1 MSERKK
7 SIIRISI
14 AAVCI
19 IGLVVAWLGF
29 GQRGLVRLYETEMER
44 QAHIE
49 RIRQLTQENQA
60 LMEEINRLRTDEKYV
75 ESIARKQFNMVRENE
90 KIYRFSK
97 EDPDND
103 VKPSQSPAGQDPAPK
118 DKAGQKEQIR
128 NGESR

>member
-19 IGLVVAWLGF
+19 VGLVVAWLGF

-44 QAHIE
+44 QTYIE

-60 LMEEINRLRTDEKYV
+60 LMEEIHRLRTDEKYV

-90 KIYRFSK
+90 KIYRFGK
-97 EDPDND
+97 EDIDSD
-103 VKPSQSPAGQDPAPK
+103 VKSSQSPLGQAPALK
-118 DKAGQKEQIR
+118 DKAGQKEQTR
-128 NGESR
+128 NGKPR